1 MARFSAIALNSR
13 TISIRDAVLKLPM
26 HRAWIETRLALAER
40 QVTATRASIALQR
53 IKMAGLKGR
62 ENTHSLTAN
71 MARDLLQSLKD
82 ELAMHLAERERLRH
96 WMAKA
101 HAGTSR
107 K

>member
-1 MARFSAIALNSR
+1 MS
-13 TISIRDAVLKLPM
+13 
-26 HRAWIETRLALAER
+26 RAWIEARLAVAER
-40 QVTATRASIALQR
+40 HVMETRASIAFQR
-53 IKMAGLKGR
+53 IKIESLKGR
-62 ENTHSLTAN
+62 ERARSLTAN

-101 HAGTSR
+101 RERAPE